1 MIVRYLLIILML
13 LGIGGCGIT
22 WQSQPLLDEW
32 GNTFEQSATTLF
44 SDTSVYADNTSDVW
58 GMEKTDCKEFKRSEQ
73 FSFLG
78 KSCLDLYWNRTG
90 TCPWVGMGIGWN
102 DYGGLQSAVVLKAKH
117 LSKYPIDTVW
127 QEVKIPLNEYL
138 QAAKPLADFSN
149 IKSLNIEMQGQG
161 HILID
166 EIKIVGASGKS
177 ASGRKYGIENN
188 PQFPIHVYKDSL
200 ASTYVWG
207 DYSHVARNQTSATRS
222 YNLLLNLNKD
232 KEAGMAIQQWEAVN
246 LSDTS
251 KIYLLSAEVKMNKP
265 MGLPSDWISI
275 GIESYRGGAWFA
287 EPNAWKLTPLNDQ
300 TVKVKVPFSA
310 LDLKKKGV
318 NPGFCKQLLFRSKS
332 DVNVEISNVLI
343 EVQ

>member
-1 MIVRYLLIILML
+1 ML

-73 FSFLG
+73 YSFLG

-102 DYGGLQSAVVLKAKH
+102 GYAPKDLSSVMQNSAFSFWVRAKEGTQFIPTLIFLLEDYGGLQSAVVLKAKH

-177 ASGRKYGIENN
+177 VSGRKYGIENN
-188 PQFPIHVYKDSL
+188 PQFPIQVYKDSL

-207 DYSHVARNQTSATRS
+207 DYSHVAKT
-222 YNLLLNLNKD
+222 
-232 KEAGMAIQQWEAVN
+232 
-246 LSDTS
+246 
-251 KIYLLSAEVKMNKP
+251 
-265 MGLPSDWISI
+265 
-275 GIESYRGGAWFA
+275 
-287 EPNAWKLTPLNDQ
+287 
-300 TVKVKVPFSA
+300 
-310 LDLKKKGV
+310 
-318 NPGFCKQLLFRSKS
+318 KQ
-332 DVNVEISNVLI
+332 
-343 EVQ
+343 